1 MLEFVGIIAFIFAI
15 LFSIAWHELGHL
27 LPAKKF
33 GVKVTQYM
41 IGFGPTIWSR
51 KKGETEYG
59 VKWVPFGGYIRMI
72 GMFPPGPDGKVKSS
86 STGRLTAMIE
96 DARTQAREEVITEE
110 DERRSF
116 YRLTVPKKL
125 VVMLGGPV
133 MNLILAFFLFSILL
147 VGFGTPAASLTVSA
161 VSECTPTVGAAQSV
175 NGCAPGAPESPAA
188 IAGLQPGDVVTSY
201 NGTPMESWQQF
212 SSAIRSSQPGPVVIG
227 VLRDGQPQT
236 RHTEMQLGARPV
248 LVNGVPTTVAN
259 GTVALTGSTTNYV
272 QLTQA
277 GTVAVGSTRDP
288 RYAPLYQV
296 VTSASAVTNYID
308 ERNTEALQRLGYGIA
323 TQAMADANQTI
334 TQAQA
339 LCETLVT
346 SGALTATRNLVVP
359 LVRRRWT
366 VRNTC
371 TGGGVQVIG
380 ATGTGTTVA
389 TLKVAVVECDGTN
402 VLRVTADA

>member
-1 MLEFVGIIAFIFAI
+1 MADFTTNLDQLSPSQANQE
-15 LFSIAWHELGHL
+15 
-27 LPAKKF
+27 
-33 GVKVTQYM
+33 
-41 IGFGPTIWSR
+41 SR
-51 KKGETEYG
+51 NN
-59 VKWVPFGGYIRMI
+59 
-72 GMFPPGPDGKVKSS
+72 D
-86 STGRLTAMIE
+86 
-96 DARTQAREEVITEE
+96 
-110 DERRSF
+110 SF
-116 YRLTVPKKL
+116 D
-125 VVMLGGPV
+125 
-133 MNLILAFFLFSILL
+133 
-147 VGFGTPAASLTVSA
+147 AASLGSYFGRRRST
-161 VSECTPTVGAAQSV
+161 TT
-175 NGCAPGAPESPAA
+175 
-188 IAGLQPGDVVTSY
+188 GLTWGFYGGKV
-201 NGTPMESWQQF
+201 M
-212 SSAIRSSQPGPVVIG
+212 
-227 VLRDGQPQT
+227 
-236 RHTEMQLGARPV
+236 
-248 LVNGVPTTVAN
+248 VNGVPTTVAN